1 MNIRRNQLITK
12 AISFMSAGAVA
23 ALVSLPALAQ
33 STTRYDV
40 RPSAE
45 AENSPT
51 SPAPSAGT
59 ATTDPAYGNPSTNQS
74 NMPMRDSNSG
84 MDSSDS
90 STQRG
95 PSTVGEGV
103 PGPSETPSGSPS
115 VPGTS
120 TYDDPNEA
128 TETEASETS
137 NPVRQEALNDANRTD
152 GTNQGPSVTPTES
165 FPGPSETPSGSPS
178 VPGTSGVDDPGNR
191 RLSPVPEQD
200 ALNNTGDMNDMND
213 MNDTNNMDNMNR
225 GGDVN
230 QTGPSV
236 VPGETYPGPSET
248 PSGSPSVPGT
258 SGVDDP
264 GNSRL

>member
-1 MNIRRNQLITK
+1 MNIRRNQLITS
-12 AISFMSAGAVA
+12 AISFISASAFA

-40 RPSAE
+40 KPGSE
-45 AENSPT
+45 AENTPS

-59 ATTDPAYGNPSTNQS
+59 ATTDPAYGNPSTDQS
-74 NMPMRDSNSG
+74 NSD

-90 STQRG
+90 STESG

-128 TETEASETS
+128 TETEASDTS
-137 NPVRQEALNDANRTD
+137 NPVRQEALNESNQTD

-165 FPGPSETPSGSPS
+165 IPGPSETPSGSPS
-178 VPGTSGVDDPGNR
+178 VPGTSGADDPGNR
-191 RLSPVPEQD
+191 RLSPLPERG
-200 ALNNTGDMNDMND
+200 AL
-213 MNDTNNMDNMNR
+213 NDTNDTNDMDDMDDTDDMNQ
-225 GGDVN
+225 GGDMN

-236 VPGETYPGPSET
+236 VPGEAYPGPSET

-264 GNSRL
+264 GNTRR